1 MVDKTKVEKI
11 LAQVMDEVPS
21 IEGLIAAK
29 TNGEVLAGQIITSVS
44 KEVQE
49 EFIKA
54 LLNGAKHLASAIK
67 VVDKGELQDFL
78 INTKKGSILLVGA
91 ADVVIT
97 AIVGVDGRAN
107 IALIKK
113 TLTTVLKQIVK

>member
-29 TNGEVLAGQIITSVS
+29 TNGEILAGQIITSVS

-49 EFIKA
+49 GFIKS
-54 LLNGAKHLASAIK
+54 LLSGAKHLASAIK

-91 ADVVIT
+91 ADLVIT

-113 TLTTVLKQIVK
+113 TLTSVLKQIVK

>member
-1 MVDKTKVEKI
+1 MVDKAKVEKI

-29 TNGEVLAGQIITSVS
+29 TNGEILAGQIITTVS
-44 KEVQE
+44 KDVQA

-54 LLNGAKHLASAIK
+54 ILNGAKYLATAIK
-67 VVDKGELQDFL
+67 IVDKGELQDFL

-91 ADVVIT
+91 ADLVIT

-113 TLTTVLKQIVK
+113 TLTSVLKQIVK

>member
-29 TNGEVLAGQIITSVS
+29 TNGEILAGQIITSVS

-49 EFIKA
+49 EFIKS
-54 LLNGAKHLASAIK
+54 LLSGAKHLASAIK

-91 ADVVIT
+91 ADLVIT

-113 TLTTVLKQIVK
+113 TLTSVLKQIVK

>member
-29 TNGEVLAGQIITSVS
+29 TNGEILAGQIITSVS

-49 EFIKA
+49 EFIKS
-54 LLNGAKHLASAIK
+54 LLGGAKHLASAIK
-67 VVDKGELQDFL
+67 IVDKGELQDFL

-91 ADVVIT
+91 ADLVIT

-113 TLTTVLKQIVK
+113 TLTSVLKQIVK